1 MICLNCGKT
10 INIVSRDCPY
20 CHAPI
25 NMNTVTNLDT
35 VKEKGNDYDAPNNRV
50 LLLSVF
56 IPIIGF
62 IYYFKNRFNSPLKA
76 SSGMGGALIGI
87 LLYMILIFV
96 LLIAKLL

>member
-1 MICLNCGKT
+1 
-10 INIVSRDCPY
+10 
-20 CHAPI
+20 
-25 NMNTVTNLDT
+25 MNTVTNPDI
-35 VKEKGNDYDAPNNRV
+35 VKEKGTDYDAPNNRV

-76 SSGMGGALIGI
+76 SSGMGGALIGC